1 MNCKKALTA
10 AAVLSS
16 LVLGASAGD
25 EWVYD
30 TSGRPAET
38 KSVQSD
44 TLGSLRRF
52 SFMTM
57 VSNVIDLCRKAPG
70 LAVIFR

>member
-1 MNCKKALTA
+1 MNCKKALTVA
-10 AAVLSS
+10 TVLSA

-30 TSGRPAET
+30 TSGRPVET

-44 TLGSLRRF
+44 TIESLRRF
-52 SFMTM
+52 SFMT
-57 VSNVIDLCRKAPG
+57 VGSNVIDLCRHIPG
-70 LAVIFR
+70 LTLVFR

>member
-10 AAVLSS
+10 AAVLSA

-38 KSVQSD
+38 KSVQTD

-52 SFMTM
+52 SFMTV
-57 VSNVIDLCRKAPG
+57 VSNMIDLCRRAPG
-70 LAVIFR
+70 LALIFR